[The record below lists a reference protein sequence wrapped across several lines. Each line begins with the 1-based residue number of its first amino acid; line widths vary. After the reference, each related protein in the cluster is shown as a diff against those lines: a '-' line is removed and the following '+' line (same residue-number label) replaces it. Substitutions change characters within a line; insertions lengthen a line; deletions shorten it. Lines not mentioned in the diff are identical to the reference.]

1 MDALSSYT
9 RNGMD
14 QTHVE
19 KLQTLARELAPY
31 LDAYN
36 DKWLDSKGAQEYL
49 AMSKAELDRL
59 SARREIPFSQDRP
72 NSKRYYKKSLL
83 DKWRLSRS
91 T

>member
-1 MDALSSYT
+1 MQLSQYVQS
-9 RNGMD
+9 GME
-14 QTHVE
+14 QTHAD
-19 KLQTLARELAPY
+19 QMQALARDLAPY

-49 AMSKAELDRL
+49 SMSKAELDRL
-59 SARREIPFSQDRP
+59 SARREIPFTQDRP

-91 T
+91 L